1 MERASIT
8 EGDGARKPKARELTT
23 MINPVQSAQI
33 AIGSITSARM
43 RSALTA
49 LGIII
54 GVAAVV
60 ANVALGA
67 SFNQYFADEL
77 GSIGTNFI
85 IIQGKEDNLFF
96 DNELK
101 LIQNTPGIEGVSPII
116 WRSAEVKYMSESRIA
131 TVEGVS
137 ADCDEVRNMK
147 MGEGS
152 FLTDKDRYT
161 VVLGC
166 DVANEKFD
174 RKIGLQN
181 SIDLTF
187 RLDDG
192 TSVTRKFKVKG
203 ITKEV
208 NFFGDPSAT
217 PNNDILIPIDT
228 MMELTG
234 ENDYSAFFAS
244 AASLDTVEETA
255 EEMDKRLARNF
266 GVSKRDM
273 DDDDAKP
280 YMITTQIELL
290 EMTGKWADAIGALL
304 TAVAL
309 ISLVVGSI
317 GIANIMLVTVTE
329 RTKEIG
335 LMKSLGFT
343 STDVLSLFVVESA
356 VVGLFGGI
364 LGSLLGVVGA
374 YGATDLIGL
383 PNVFP
388 VSLILVGF
396 GVSVGVGLIAGV
408 FPAYKAA
415 KMNPVD
421 ALRHE

>member
-1 MERASIT
+1 
-8 EGDGARKPKARELTT
+8 
-23 MINPVQSAQI
+23 MINPVQSVQI
-33 AIGSITSARM
+33 AIGSITSAKM

-60 ANVALGA
+60 TNVALGA
-67 SFNQYFADEL
+67 SFNQYFADEIS
-77 GSIGTNFI
+77 SIGTNFI
-85 IIQGKEDNLFF
+85 IIEGREDNLFF
-96 DNELK
+96 DHERELIK
-101 LIQNTPGIEGVSPII
+101 TTPGIASVSPII
-116 WRSAEVKYMSESRIA
+116 GRSAEVKYMSESRIT

-137 ADCDEVRNMK
+137 EDCYDVRNIK
-147 MGEGS
+147 MAEGS

-166 DVANEKFD
+166 NVANEKFD

-187 RLDDG
+187 RLNDG

-203 ITKEV
+203 ITGEV
-208 NFFGDPSAT
+208 NFGDPSST
-217 PNNDILIPIDT
+217 TNNDILIPIDT
-228 MMELTG
+228 MMEITK

-244 AASLDTVEETA
+244 AASLDTVEETT
-255 EEMDKRLARNF
+255 EEIDRRLARNF

-280 YMITTQIELL
+280 YTIMTQTELL
-290 EMTGKWADAIGALL
+290 EMTGGWADAIGALL

-317 GIANIMLVTVTE
+317 GIVNIMLVTVSE
-329 RTKEIG
+329 RTNEIG

-343 STDVLSLFVVESA
+343 SRDVLSLFVMESA
-356 VVGLFGGI
+356 VVGLFGGL

-374 YGATDLIGL
+374 YGATSIIGL

-388 VSLILVGF
+388 VSLILIGF
-396 GVSVGVGLIAGV
+396 GVSVGVGLIAGA

>member
-1 MERASIT
+1 
-8 EGDGARKPKARELTT
+8 
-23 MINPVQSAQI
+23 MINPVQSVQI

-85 IIQGKEDNLFF
+85 VIQGKEDNLFF

-101 LIQNTPGIEGVSPII
+101 LVKNTPGIAAVSPII
-116 WRSAEVKYMSESRIA
+116 GRSAEVKYMSESRIA

-137 ADCDEVRNMK
+137 ADCDEVRNME

-166 DVANEKFD
+166 NVANEKFD

-255 EEMDKRLARNF
+255 DEVDERLARNF

-280 YMITTQIELL
+280 YTITTQIELL
-290 EMTGKWADAIGALL
+290 EMTGKWADVIGALL

>member
-1 MERASIT
+1 
-8 EGDGARKPKARELTT
+8 
-23 MINPVQSAQI
+23 MINPVQSVQI
-33 AIGSITSARM
+33 AIGSITSAKM

-67 SFNQYFADEL
+67 SFNQYFTDEI

-85 IIQGKEDNLFF
+85 IIEGREDNLFF
-96 DNELK
+96 ENELK
-101 LIQNTPGIEGVSPII
+101 LVENTPGIDSVSPII
-116 WRSAEVKYMSESRIA
+116 GSSAEVKYMSESKIL
-131 TVEGVS
+131 TVAGVS
-137 ADCDEVRNMK
+137 ADYDEVRNMEIAD
-147 MGEGS
+147 GC
-152 FLTDKDRYT
+152 FVTDKDRYT
-161 VVLGC
+161 AVLGHN
-166 DVANEKFD
+166 VANDKFD

-192 TSVTRKFKVKG
+192 TTVARKFKVKG
-203 ITKEV
+203 ITEKTS
-208 NFFGDPSAT
+208 FFGDPSAT
-217 PNNDILIPIDT
+217 SDDYIFIPIDT
-228 MMELTG
+228 MMEITG
-234 ENDYSAFFAS
+234 EKDYGAFFAS
-244 AASLDTVEETA
+244 AVSLETVEETA
-255 EEMDKRLARNF
+255 DEVDERLARNF

-273 DDDDAKP
+273 DDNDAKP
-280 YMITTQIELL
+280 YKIMTQTEIL
-290 EMTGKWADAIGALL
+290 ERTGEWGDAIKMLL

-329 RTKEIG
+329 RTNEIG

-343 STDVLSLFVVESA
+343 SMDILSLFVVESA

-364 LGSLLGVVGA
+364 LGSLLGFVGA
-374 YGATDLIGL
+374 YGATSIMGL

-388 VSLILVGF
+388 VSLVVIGF
-396 GVSVGVGLIAGV
+396 SVSVGVGLIAG
-408 FPAYKAA
+408 
-415 KMNPVD
+415 
-421 ALRHE
+421 

>member
-1 MERASIT
+1 
-8 EGDGARKPKARELTT
+8 
-23 MINPVQSAQI
+23 MINPVQSVQI
-33 AIGSITSARM
+33 AIGSITSAKM

-85 IIQGKEDNLFF
+85 IIEGKEDNLFF

-101 LIQNTPGIEGVSPII
+101 LIKNTPGIAAVSPII
-116 WRSAEVKYMSESRIA
+116 GRSAEVKYMSESRIA

-166 DVANEKFD
+166 NVVNEKFD

-192 TSVTRKFKVKG
+192 TSVTKKFKVKG
-203 ITKEV
+203 ITEEV

-217 PNNDILIPIDT
+217 SNNDILIPIDT
-228 MMELTG
+228 MMAITG

-244 AASLDTVEETA
+244 AASLDIVEETA

-280 YMITTQIELL
+280 YAIMTQTELL
-290 EMTGKWADAIGALL
+290 EMTGVWADAIAALL

-317 GIANIMLVTVTE
+317 GIANIMLVTVSE
-329 RTKEIG
+329 RTNEIG

-343 STDVLSLFVVESA
+343 SMDVLSLFVVESA

-374 YGATDLIGL
+374 YGATSIIGL
-383 PNVFP
+383 PNAFS
-388 VSLILVGF
+388 VSLIVVGF
-396 GVSVGVGLIAGV
+396 GVSVGVGLIAGA

>member
-1 MERASIT
+1 
-8 EGDGARKPKARELTT
+8 

-33 AIGSITSARM
+33 AIGSITSAKM

-85 IIQGKEDNLFF
+85 VIQGKEDNLFF

-116 WRSAEVKYMSESRIA
+116 GRSAEVKYMSESRIA

-166 DVANEKFD
+166 NVANEKFD

-203 ITKEV
+203 ITEEV

-255 EEMDKRLARNF
+255 DEVDERLARNF

-280 YMITTQIELL
+280 YTIITQIELL

-364 LGSLLGVVGA
+364 LGSLLGVAGA

>member
-1 MERASIT
+1 
-8 EGDGARKPKARELTT
+8 
-23 MINPVQSAQI
+23 MINPVQSVRI
-33 AIGSITSARM
+33 AIGSITSAKM

-54 GVAAVV
+54 GIAAVV

-67 SFNQYFADEL
+67 SFTQYFADEID
-77 GSIGTNFI
+77 SIGTNFI
-85 IIQGKEDNLFF
+85 VIHGKEDNLFF

-101 LIQNTPGIEGVSPII
+101 LIKNTPGIASVSPII
-116 WRSAEVKYMSESRIA
+116 GQSAEVKYMSESRIA

-152 FLTDKDRYT
+152 FLTDKDRYA

-166 DVANEKFD
+166 DVANDKFD

-203 ITKEV
+203 ITEEV

-217 PNNDILIPIDT
+217 TNNDILIPIDT
-228 MMELTG
+228 MMEITG
-234 ENDYSAFFAS
+234 KNDCSAFFAS

-255 EEMDKRLARNF
+255 DEVDKWLARNF
-266 GVSKRDM
+266 GVSKRDL
-273 DDDDAKP
+273 DDVDAKP
-280 YMITTQIELL
+280 YEIMTQTELL
-290 EMTGKWADAIGALL
+290 EKTGVWADAIGALL

-317 GIANIMLVTVTE
+317 GIANIMLVTVS
-329 RTKEIG
+329 G
-335 LMKSLGFT
+335 
-343 STDVLSLFVVESA
+343 
-356 VVGLFGGI
+356 
-364 LGSLLGVVGA
+364 
-374 YGATDLIGL
+374 
-383 PNVFP
+383 
-388 VSLILVGF
+388 
-396 GVSVGVGLIAGV
+396 
-408 FPAYKAA
+408 
-415 KMNPVD
+415 
-421 ALRHE
+421 